1 MFAIKSKVINSALAA
16 TAVLPLA
23 IAGIVTS
30 ASSAQA
36 YSGGFTFD
44 GSGTVAG
51 ISKTG
56 ITFNPNP
63 GTIALGIKTGDF
75 LGDSTGTIYSFLN
88 TSLPSKFIDVGAADG
103 VKLLSLTSILSP
115 TFTSVFGG
123 TDVSFNFTGLFEDGS
138 QAVGNIDF
146 TTLLNATNAQ
156 NTYSTGGTI
165 NASFKGVTVAS
176 VPEPTTLLGLGAVGS
191 VMAMS
196 RRRKAQASS

>member
-30 ASSAQA
+30 AGSAQA

-51 ISKTG
+51 ISQTG

-63 GTIALGIKTGDF
+63 GTIALGVKTGDF

-103 VKLLSLTSILSP
+103 IKLLSLTSILSP
-115 TFTSVFGG
+115 KFTSIFAG

-146 TTLLNATNAQ
+146 TTLDTNAQ

-176 VPEPTTLLGLGAVGS
+176 VPEPTTLLGLGAVGA

-196 RRRKAQASS
+196 RRRKTQASS